1 MHARADAVADVLLE
15 DAQLVALPLG
25 HVHDNG
31 LDGVTDRIEAQL
43 APAPLPCRS
52 AGDGGDGL
60 PQGPPGGGVHE
71 PVALAQV
78 RSADDGGEGGVAVP
92 LGAVVVNDVGAA
104 VEGDQVAVVQ
114 DPLTGDAV
122 DDLVVDGDAH
132 GGRVVVVAQ
141 EVGVG
146 TGGLDDAG

>member
-1 MHARADAVADVLLE
+1 M
-15 DAQLVALPLG
+15 
-25 HVHDNG
+25 
-31 LDGVTDRIEAQL
+31 
-43 APAPLPCRS
+43 
-52 AGDGGDGL
+52 
-60 PQGPPGGGVHE
+60 
-71 PVALAQV
+71 
-78 RSADDGGEGGVAVP
+78 P

-114 DPLTGDAV
+114 DPRTGDAV

>member
-15 DAQLVALPLG
+15 DPQLVALPLG
-25 HVHDNG
+25 HVRNNG
-31 LDGVTDRIEAQL
+31 LDGVADRVEAQL
-43 APAPLPCRS
+43 ASAPLPRCG

-60 PQGPPGGGVHE
+60 PQGLSGGGVHE
-71 PVALAQV
+71 PVGLAQV
-78 RSADDGGEGGVAVP
+78 VTADDGGEGGVAVP
-92 LGAVVVNDVGAA
+92 LSAVLVDDVGAA
-104 VEGDQVAVVQ
+104 VEGDQVAVGQ

-141 EVGVG
+141 EVGVSA
-146 TGGLDDAG
+146 GGLDDPG